1 MLIEINFIFSIFPY
15 QITVHT
21 MFVTNLGVFQN
32 LSLQKSV
39 KMVKIFKSTEFR
51 IVFKMTTSV
60 YYLNEIMI
68 PKFLYLFCLN
78 HIL

>member
-51 IVFKMTTSV
+51 IVFKMTASV
-60 YYLNEIMI
+60 YYLNGN
-68 PKFLYLFCLN
+68 K
-78 HIL
+78 